1 MLDLSAFDANNLDQ
15 VLTPCLAVSP
25 SVIRS
30 NYQAMIA
37 IAGSADRLRPHVKT
51 HKCSQIVQIGAS
63 LGITKHK
70 CATLAEA
77 EMLAKISSDVLIA
90 YPLVGPNI
98 VKLAG
103 LSAAYPHVQFSTLVD
118 CISAAELVSQIFTT
132 AGRTLDVLIDVNVG
146 MNRTG
151 IATGEN
157 AIELAK
163 RIKAL
168 PSLNLVGL
176 HVYDG
181 HNHQPALAE
190 RLQAV
195 EALMQP
201 VVRMIG
207 ELKQLGIPVTKLVC
221 GGTPTFPA
229 FAHWA
234 NLPANKASV
243 EAQELPPVEL
253 SPGTSVLSDYNY
265 GRDFPDIQGI
275 KPAAILLTRIVSK
288 PGPGLVT
295 VDLGHKAV
303 AADQPAGRRCHFF
316 DLPDAKELK
325 HSEEHLVI
333 ETSMADSL
341 QVGQVLR
348 VQPAHICPTVALHEN
363 LVVIENGRAAE
374 LWPVTR
380 HRIYFTS

>member
-1 MLDLSAFDANNLDQ
+1 MLDLTAFDANNLDQ

-25 SVIRS
+25 RVIRS
-30 NYQAMIA
+30 NYQAMIT
-37 IAGSADRLRPHVKT
+37 IAGTADRLRPHVKT
-51 HKCSQIVQIGAS
+51 HKCAQIVQIGAS

-77 EMLAKISSDVLIA
+77 EMLAKISNDVLIA

-98 VKLAG
+98 VKLAS
-103 LSAAYPHVQFSTLVD
+103 LSAAYPQVRFSTLVD
-118 CISAAELVSQIFTT
+118 CISAAELVSQIFTS

-151 IATGEN
+151 ISTGSN

-195 EALMQP
+195 ETLMQP

-207 ELKQLGIPVTKLVC
+207 ELKQLGMAVEKLVC
-221 GGTPTFPA
+221 GGTPTFPV

-234 NLPANKASV
+234 NLPANKASAK
-243 EAQELPPVEL
+243 AQELPPVEL

-275 KPAAILLTRIVSK
+275 QPAAILLTRIVSK

-303 AADQPAGRRCHFF
+303 AADQPLAAAVIFSTYPMLKNSNTARSIWSLRHPWPIHCKLVKFF
-316 DLPDAKELK
+316 AFNQRTSVQLLPCMKTWL
-325 HSEEHLVI
+325 
-333 ETSMADSL
+333 
-341 QVGQVLR
+341 
-348 VQPAHICPTVALHEN
+348 
-363 LVVIENGRAAE
+363 
-374 LWPVTR
+374 
-380 HRIYFTS
+380 